1 MSQTFR
7 NTLMATT
14 AKSAGAL
21 LIAGSIGASTAA
33 ADDKLT
39 VTNNGAIPLTVN
51 VLDKDKREL
60 DKKRIEKNA
69 NATLSKT
76 GVSITWV
83 QAFRLNE
90 KEPCYVKKDPGSSI
104 AVKCAEKVAATGV
117 QGGQPQ
123 TGSQPQGGQP
133 QTGSQPQGAGQQQA
147 KTAVTHIT
155 LDNFPLTPA
164 ELNAMGLKES
174 DVLMDVEATD
184 LVDQRKQTFSMPVG
198 TKTID
203 FTVDSTGTMRMA
215 LKVSFRGKACFSST
229 TDKNV
234 GTTSTGRVSVIRF
247 KLTSTAPTC
256 AIVQ

>member
-7 NTLMATT
+7 DTLMATT

-123 TGSQPQGGQP
+123 TGSQPQG
-133 QTGSQPQGAGQQQA
+133 AGQQQA

-155 LDNFPLTPA
+155 LDNFPPTPA

-203 FTVDSTGTMRMA
+203 FTVDSTGKMRMA

>member
-7 NTLMATT
+7 DTLMATT

-123 TGSQPQGGQP
+123 TGSQPQG
-133 QTGSQPQGAGQQQA
+133 AGQQQA

-155 LDNFPLTPA
+155 LDNFPPTPA

-203 FTVDSTGTMRMA
+203 FTVDSTGKMRMA

-234 GTTSTGRVSVIRF
+234 GPTSTGRVSVIRF